1 MTKKIAINATELD
14 YSNVKPEEDGRQY
27 YEPYPPGWIHPP
39 QNPSFRSTLEGATQ
53 SDYDAVVGQQILP
66 NENFWRR
73 HANHEGF
80 RKLIKDKSDTER
92 KLLAETFQ
100 LDLDLSCP
108 KLDDCI
114 PRGSILEAVDRY
126 FFEFTDSPRELPFFY
141 VMQYLLATLLQRGVQ
156 IHKGKQIILPD
167 LWVIVVARS
176 ASGKT
181 LSQKQ
186 LNLAMGGEVKLF
198 SDAKTSLQFLT
209 NLRDQRLGLYIRDEF
224 AQFLKDIAKDQSM
237 QNVRDYL
244 LRTYDNGNIEHTST
258 AGSVKVDKSAI
269 SILGYTPT
277 KTLRNHL
284 TLEMLLDGFAQ
295 RFSYCV
301 AEQDD
306 RPIVGDYDFDHLSDR
321 ITPFWNKINSMHIHA
336 VYKVSNDAR
345 IVFNRVVN
353 DIVTM
358 ARLDDIDDSFSRR
371 LAFTTYKYGLAYH
384 ILSGKEDDMIDAE
397 DLKQAA
403 QLVALHLLNLRK
415 ILDLY
420 ETNTKNRSA
429 SNHVS
434 SSNSNDPELEA
445 RDEVIDR
452 GNQLPLPDKLILV
465 KAFLEK
471 RKAVNAAPITISKL
485 QSSIRALRGSAHETR
500 AFAIKAIDED
510 PSLKPFVNL

>member
-1 MTKKIAINATELD
+1 MPKKPLD
-14 YSNVKPEEDGRQY
+14 YSDVKPEEDGRAW
-27 YEPYPPGWIHPP
+27 YEPPPGWVEPPAHPVP
-39 QNPSFRSTLEGATQ
+39 PLVNSATQ
-53 SDYDAVVGQQILP
+53 SEYDAAVRQQLLP
-66 NENFWRR
+66 QDKFWRR

-80 RKLIKDKSDTER
+80 RKFIKDKSDAER

-108 KLDDCI
+108 TLDDCI

-126 FFEFTDSPRELPFFY
+126 FFEYTDAPRELPFFY
-141 VMQYLLATLLQRGVQ
+141 VMHYVLATLLQKGVQ

-167 LWVIVVARS
+167 LWTIVVARS

-186 LNLAMGGEVKLF
+186 LDIAMGGEVTLF

-209 NLRDQRLGLYIRDEF
+209 NLRDQRLGLYIKDEF
-224 AQFLKDIAKDQSM
+224 AQFLKEIAKDAGM
-237 QNVRDYL
+237 QNVRGYL
-244 LRTYDNGNIEHTST
+244 LRTYDNSNIEHTT
-258 AGSVKVDKSAI
+258 TTGSVKVEKSAI

-277 KTLRNHL
+277 KTLKKHL

-306 RPIVGDYDFDHLSDR
+306 RTIIGDYDFDELSDR
-321 ITPFWNKINSMHIHA
+321 ITPLWNKINNMHIHA
-336 VYKVSNDAR
+336 VYKVSPDAR

-358 ARLDDIDDSFSRR
+358 ARQDDIDDSFSRR

-384 ILSGKEDDMIDAE
+384 ILSGKEDDIIGPD
-397 DLKQAA
+397 DLIRAA

-420 ETNTKNRSA
+420 EDNPRVRPATAGA
-429 SNHVS
+429 SNS
-434 SSNSNDPELEA
+434 TSNGHGIERGSADETPDSNTSRPA
-445 RDEVIDR
+445 I
-452 GNQLPLPDKLILV
+452 DKLALV
-465 KAFLEK
+465 KDFLEK
-471 RKAVNAAPITISKL
+471 RKVANAAPITVSKL
-485 QSSIRALRGSAHETR
+485 QAGIRALRGSGSDTR
-500 AFAIKAIDED
+500 ALTVQAVKEN
-510 PSLKPFVNL
+510 PSLEPFVIL